1 MTGSFLAL
9 APEVCTLPT
18 AERPLRVAEFERL
31 CTEGLRGQLR
41 VSRVALRWF
50 LDPGWEAYARDL
62 AAKESACCTFFS
74 FTITPSSGAVGRS
87 SASSAGSSVVSSRGA
102 SAGSSVEVVV
112 VLDVEVPA
120 SQGAVLDAL
129 QAMAASGLAGQVRS

>member
-31 CTEGLRGQLR
+31 FTEGLRGQLR

-74 FTITPSSGAVGRS
+74 FTITPSSGAAGRS
-87 SASSAGSSVVSSRGA
+87 SASSTGSSVVSSKGA
-102 SAGSSVEVVV
+102 PAGSSVEVVV
-112 VLDVEVPA
+112 LDVVVPA

-129 QAMAASGLAGQVRS
+129 QAMAASALAGQVRS